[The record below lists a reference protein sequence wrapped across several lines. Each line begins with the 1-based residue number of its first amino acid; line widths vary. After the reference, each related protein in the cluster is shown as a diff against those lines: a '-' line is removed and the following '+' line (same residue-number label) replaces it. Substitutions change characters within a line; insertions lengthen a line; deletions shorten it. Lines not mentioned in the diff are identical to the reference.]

1 MTRLAR
7 LVARLSQFMFLLL
20 ISLQLYFKA
29 QEKMRG
35 SPWAMIFQQ
44 NNWMLLFDFCGLM
57 KCGMTNIMASLLVF
71 LLIILFP
78 YLSCSHVS
86 YPPSFLLQM
95 PARLSIIFPS
105 IITTHL
111 LQLVHQTYID
121 HPRKKIKLIFNIC
134 FIVVMGRGLVQN
146 LCIRK
151 FQKFP

>member
-1 MTRLAR
+1 MTKLAR
-7 LVARLSQFMFLLL
+7 LVAMLSQFMFLLL
-20 ISLQLYFKA
+20 ILLQLYFKA

-35 SPWAMIFQQ
+35 SLWAMIFQQ

-57 KCGMTNIMASLLVF
+57 RCGMTNIMASLLVF
-71 LLIILFP
+71 LLIS
-78 YLSCSHVS
+78 LSFMFTCVN
-86 YPPSFLLQM
+86 PPSFLLQM

-151 FQKFP
+151 FQMFP